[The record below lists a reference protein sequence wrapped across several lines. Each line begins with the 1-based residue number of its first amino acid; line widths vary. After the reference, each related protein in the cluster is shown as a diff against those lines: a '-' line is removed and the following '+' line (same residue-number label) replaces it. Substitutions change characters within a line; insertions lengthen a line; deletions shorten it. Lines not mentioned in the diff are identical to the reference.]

1 MAAYKTYKQIDIRV
15 VDAADGVSGAEEKM
29 LLASCLRI
37 LTNSQ
42 TYSGSSGYK
51 VLGEVGEGEEEGV
64 VGDSEVDEEIQ
75 SQ

>member
-1 MAAYKTYKQIDIRV
+1 MAACQTYKQIDIGV
-15 VDAADGVSGAEEKM
+15 VDVADRVSGAEEKTS
-29 LLASCLRI
+29 LASCLRI

-42 TYSGSSGYK
+42 THSGSSGYK